1 MITPRAGFGLVSLK
15 TGEASD
21 QINMLAIGG
30 IRLSIESVNSSI
42 VLTLTCS
49 NEYLT
54 DYDVSQLFYV
64 L

>member
-15 TGEASD
+15 TGDASD

-42 VLTLTCS
+42 IFTLTYS
-49 NEYLT
+49 NDKGLNI
-54 DYDVSQLFYV
+54 
-64 L
+64 

>member
-15 TGEASD
+15 TGQASD

-42 VLTLTCS
+42 IFTLTYS
-49 NEYLT
+49 NVK
-54 DYDVSQLFYV
+54 D
-64 L
+64 